1 MPGICERRRRASSA
15 PAPERSAPM
24 FRNTLAQ
31 AARQFAAQGFSFV
44 LAPIMIARLGL
55 TLFGVWA
62 VVGAIATYAT
72 VLDAGITRALT
83 RFVALYDTREDPRAI
98 RECMGLG
105 LCAFTAVGA
114 VMLPAS
120 WFAGP
125 PLADALGHVSGIQM
139 SQILI
144 AMAVI
149 FTFQGYNAV
158 LQSLGQ
164 GLRLMV
170 APNVAA
176 IVGNVVNFAASV
188 GALIASRSLV
198 PYAWANAGAETAS
211 ALIMLFS
218 VRWVWR
224 TQLVA
229 LPSRELVREVLG
241 FSLQSQLGWIA
252 DLINL
257 QSDKIVIGLVVGA
270 REAGAYQL
278 GSSVALAIRGIGVIA
293 ISAMIPTAT
302 ATITKE
308 GREVIGRLARHYLPR
323 VLGVSLPIFALTAL
337 VAPFLFTVW
346 IDRPAE
352 GVIAILIALN
362 AAYAVNIMTGV
373 PSTLSLAD
381 GRPGFVSRNSLAMAA
396 LNLALTLALAPF
408 FGLAGVVAGTVI
420 AVSSISAVF
429 VVSFA
434 RSYGLTASDVRDAI
448 LPSTLLAAAVAI
460 PFVPVV
466 VATHHLGSGRLAAAG
481 LLVAFSV
488 GYGAIYWPL
497 ASWIGVLPEQLAL
510 KWMVVRST
518 AG

>member
-1 MPGICERRRRASSA
+1 
-15 PAPERSAPM
+15 M

-31 AARQFAAQGFSFV
+31 GARQFAAQGFSFV

-72 VLDAGITRALT
+72 VLDAGITRALA
-83 RFVALYDTREDPRAI
+83 RFIALYDTRDDPRAI

-105 LCAFTAVGA
+105 FCAFTAIGA
-114 VMLPAS
+114 VMLPVS

-139 SQILI
+139 SQILV
-144 AMAVI
+144 AMTVI
-149 FTFQGYNAV
+149 FTVQGYNAV
-158 LQSLGQ
+158 LQALGQ

-170 APNVAA
+170 PANVAG
-176 IVGNVVNFAASV
+176 IIGNVVNFAASV
-188 GALIASRSLV
+188 GALFASRSLV
-198 PYAWANAGAETAS
+198 PYAWANAAAEAAS
-211 ALIMLFS
+211 ALIMLVS

-224 TQLVA
+224 THLVA
-229 LPSRELVREVLG
+229 LPSRARVREVLG
-241 FSLQSQLGWIA
+241 FSLSSQLGWIA
-252 DLINL
+252 DLINQ
-257 QSDKIVIGLVVGA
+257 QSDKIVIGLLVGA
-270 REAGAYQL
+270 RAAGTYQL
-278 GSSVALAIRGIGVIA
+278 GASVAIAIREVGVIA

-302 ATITKE
+302 ASITSV
-308 GREVIGRLARHYLPR
+308 GREVIRRLAQHYMPL
-323 VLGVSLPIFALTAL
+323 VLGVSLPIFALTAV

-346 IDRPAE
+346 IDAPAK
-352 GVIAILIALN
+352 GVVAVLIALN

-381 GRPGFVSRNSLAMAA
+381 GRPGFVSRNSLVMAA

-420 AVSSISAVF
+420 ATGLISAVF

-434 RSYGLTASDVRDAI
+434 RSYGLSAADLLEAI
-448 LPSTLLAAAVAI
+448 LPSTLLASAVAV
-460 PFVPVV
+460 PFVPLV

-481 LLVAFSV
+481 LLAAFSLCYAAV
-488 GYGAIYWPL
+488 YWPL
-497 ASWIGVLPEQLAL
+497 ASWIGVLPEQLML
-510 KWMVVRST
+510 KRMLPRSAAT
-518 AG
+518 

>member
-1 MPGICERRRRASSA
+1 
-15 PAPERSAPM
+15 M

-31 AARQFAAQGFSFV
+31 GARQFVAQGFSFV

-72 VLDAGITRALT
+72 VLDAGITRALA
-83 RFVALYDTREDPRAI
+83 RFIALYDTRDDPRAI

-105 LCAFTAVGA
+105 FCAFTAIGA
-114 VMLPAS
+114 VMLPVS

-125 PLADALGHVSGIQM
+125 PLADALGHLSGIQM
-139 SQILI
+139 SQILV
-144 AMAVI
+144 AMTVI
-149 FTFQGYNAV
+149 FTVQGYNAV
-158 LQSLGQ
+158 LQALGQ

-170 APNVAA
+170 PANVAG
-176 IVGNVVNFAASV
+176 IIGNVVNFAASV
-188 GALIASRSLV
+188 GALFASHSLV
-198 PYAWANAGAETAS
+198 PYAWANAAAETAS
-211 ALIMLFS
+211 ALIMLVS

-224 TQLVA
+224 THLLA
-229 LPSRELVREVLG
+229 LPSRARVREVLG

-252 DLINL
+252 DLINQ
-257 QSDKIVIGLVVGA
+257 QSDKIVIGLLVGA
-270 REAGAYQL
+270 RAAGTYQL
-278 GSSVALAIRGIGVIA
+278 GASVAIAVREVGVIA

-302 ATITKE
+302 ASITSV
-308 GREVIGRLARHYLPR
+308 GREVIRRLTQHYMPL

-346 IDRPAE
+346 IDAPAQ
-352 GVIAILIALN
+352 GVVAVMIALN

-381 GRPGFVSRNSLAMAA
+381 GRPGFVSRNSLVMAA
-396 LNLALTLALAPF
+396 LNLALTVALAPF

-420 AVSSISAVF
+420 AVGLISAVF

-434 RSYGLTASDVRDAI
+434 RSYGLSAADLLEGI
-448 LPSTLLAAAVAI
+448 LPSTLLASAVAV
-460 PFVPVV
+460 PFVPLV

-481 LLVAFSV
+481 LLAAFSFCYAAV
-488 GYGAIYWPL
+488 YWPL
-497 ASWIGVLPEQLAL
+497 ASWIGVLPEQL
-510 KWMVVRST
+510 MVKRMLPRSAAT
-518 AG
+518 